1 MLESDETLKKEV
13 RKYKQLTIIFAI
25 ISIIL
30 ACLLIFS
37 LFNVR
42 QIIIEKE
49 TSIEMQQELHEELDS
64 ILFEYESIKQSY
76 GDLNSQLSER
86 DSAIVSQAREI
97 ERLIASQAD
106 YRRIKKK
113 LELLQSQGKEYVR
126 LLDSLYVVNKELTL
140 ENKAV
145 KSENLKL
152 SQEKQ
157 ELAKEKDI
165 LSEKV
170 STATKLKAYNI
181 NFKGIL
187 LRSGGKK
194 EELTDKA
201 KRVDQ
206 FKITFTLSEN
216 ELIPSGEINVYCRI
230 SLPDGRILALGS
242 GDSYSFYNNGKQ
254 LQYTIKSTLS
264 YDNKAKSVTMI
275 WKLREGDTAVAG
287 TYTAQLFTDTDYI
300 GESILVLK

>member
-86 DSAIVSQAREI
+86 DSAIVLQAREI

-126 LLDSLYVVNKELTL
+126 FLDSLYVVNKELTL

-216 ELIPSGEINVYCRI
+216 ELIPSGEINIYCRI

>member
-86 DSAIVSQAREI
+86 DSAIVLQAREI

-113 LELLQSQGKEYVR
+113 LELLQNQGKEYVR

-157 ELAKEKDI
+157 ELSKEKDI

-170 STATKLKAYNI
+170 STAAKLKAYNI

-242 GDSYSFYNNGKQ
+242 GDSYSFYNNEKQ

-287 TYTAQLFTDTDYI
+287 TYTAQLFTDTDFI

>member
-1 MLESDETLKKEV
+1 MLESDETLKKEA
-13 RKYKQLTIIFAI
+13 RKYKRLTIIFAI

-64 ILFEYESIKQSY
+64 ILFEYESIKQAY

-157 ELAKEKDI
+157 ELSKEKDI

-170 STATKLKAYNI
+170 STAARLKAYNI

-216 ELIPSGEINVYCRI
+216 ELIPSGEINIYCRI

-254 LQYTIKSTLS
+254 LQYTIKSTIN
-264 YDNKAKSVTMI
+264 YDNKAKSVTMT

-287 TYTAQLFTDTDYI
+287 TYTAQLFTDKDYI

>member
-64 ILFEYESIKQSY
+64 ILFEYESIKQAY

-113 LELLQSQGKEYVR
+113 LELLQNQGKEYVR

-157 ELAKEKDI
+157 ELSKEKDI

-170 STATKLKAYNI
+170 STAAKLKAYNI

-242 GDSYSFYNNGKQ
+242 GDSYSFYNNEKQ